1 MDRDRFFA
9 WLDFHRDLVKAA
21 PKGIIN
27 TIMDKYEAFTGG
39 YTSAGGFTF
48 KNKAQV
54 SRWLRA
60 YRVKNKLTIK
70 RLTQPYVRRSNYKS
84 NYEDAAPLAA
94 FDVKTEDLYDQK
106 DGLLSESTSE
116 DGQ

>member
-1 MDRDRFFA
+1 MERDKFFA
-9 WLDFHRDLVKAA
+9 WLDFHRDLIKVAH
-21 PKGIIN
+21 KGVIS
-27 TIMDKYEAFTGG
+27 TIMTEYE
-39 YTSAGGFTF
+39 TSTGFTF
-48 KNKAQV
+48 KDKAQV

-60 YRVKNKLTIK
+60 YRVENKLTIK

-84 NYEDAAPLAA
+84 NYED
-94 FDVKTEDLYDQK
+94 LYGQK

>member
-1 MDRDRFFA
+1 MERDKFFA
-9 WLDFHRDLVKAA
+9 WLDFHRDLIKDAH
-21 PKGIIN
+21 KGVIS
-27 TIMDKYEAFTGG
+27 TIMTEYEVFT
-39 YTSAGGFTF
+39 GFTF
-48 KNKAQV
+48 KDKAQV

-84 NYEDAAPLAA
+84 NYED
-94 FDVKTEDLYDQK
+94 LYGQK

>member
-1 MDRDRFFA
+1 MERDKFFA
-9 WLDFHRDLVKAA
+9 WLDFHRDLISAS
-21 PKGIIN
+21 PKGIVD
-27 TIMDKYEAFTGG
+27 TIVQEYEMVAD
-39 YTSAGGFTF
+39 GFKF

-84 NYEDAAPLAA
+84 NYED
-94 FDVKTEDLYDQK
+94 LYDQK

>member
-1 MDRDRFFA
+1 MERDKFFA
-9 WLDFHRDLVKAA
+9 WLDFHKDLIKDAH
-21 PKGIIN
+21 KGVIDAIAEE
-27 TIMDKYEAFTGG
+27 YE
-39 YTSAGGFTF
+39 TSTDGFTF

-54 SRWLRA
+54 SIWLRA

-84 NYEDAAPLAA
+84 NYED
-94 FDVKTEDLYDQK
+94 LYGQK

>member
-9 WLDFHRDLVKAA
+9 WLDSHRDLISAS
-21 PKGIIN
+21 PKGIID
-27 TIMDKYEAFTGG
+27 TIIDKYEAFTG
-39 YTSAGGFTF
+39 SQGGFTF

-84 NYEDAAPLAA
+84 NYED
-94 FDVKTEDLYDQK
+94 LYGQK

>member
-1 MDRDRFFA
+1 MERDKFFA
-9 WLDFHRDLVKAA
+9 WLDFHRDLIKDAH
-21 PKGIIN
+21 KGVICTII
-27 TIMDKYEAFTGG
+27 DKYEAE
-39 YTSAGGFTF
+39 GGFTF
-48 KNKAQV
+48 KDKAQV

-84 NYEDAAPLAA
+84 NYED
-94 FDVKTEDLYDQK
+94 LYGQK

>member
-1 MDRDRFFA
+1 MERDKFFA
-9 WLDFHRDLVKAA
+9 WLDFHRDLISAS
-21 PKGIIN
+21 PKGIVDVIA
-27 TIMDKYEAFTGG
+27 KEYE
-39 YTSAGGFTF
+39 TSTDGFTF

-84 NYEDAAPLAA
+84 NYED
-94 FDVKTEDLYDQK
+94 LYGQK